1 MFVRLIINFY
11 PFILHSTHIL
21 HTFDHAKMPILSA
34 LLKGV
39 QVVHAQNVF
48 FNIIVLGKTYICL
61 SYLIYKNIIIYIM
74 CMHTCTIVKLAAT
87 NTLKSQYLSAFSL
100 VKFFKRSVRVV
111 QGVQDGRKKHERIR
125 NKVLHRQSN
134 RRVLE

>member
-1 MFVRLIINFY
+1 MFVRLIIKIY

-48 FNIIVLGKTYICL
+48 FNNFLLIHTY
-61 SYLIYKNIIIYIM
+61 YV
-74 CMHTCTIVKLAAT
+74 CMT
-87 NTLKSQYLSAFSL
+87 
-100 VKFFKRSVRVV
+100 
-111 QGVQDGRKKHERIR
+111 
-125 NKVLHRQSN
+125 
-134 RRVLE
+134 